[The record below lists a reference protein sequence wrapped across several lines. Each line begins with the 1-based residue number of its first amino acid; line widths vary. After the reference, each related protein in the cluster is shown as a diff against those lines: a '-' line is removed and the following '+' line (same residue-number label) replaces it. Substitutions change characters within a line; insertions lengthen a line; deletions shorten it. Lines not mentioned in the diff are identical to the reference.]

1 MKKNLIVDISF
12 ICLLFFSACQKN
24 LTDLNVN
31 PKAPPTV
38 PSYTLFT
45 NAEKTLADVVT
56 TPNVNVGVFEL
67 IAQYWEETTYTDESN
82 YDLSTRNIPQ
92 NWWAT
97 LYRDVLEDL
106 ETAKKL
112 IPTDVADPDVQ
123 KNQIAI
129 TDIMEVYSWYILVNT
144 FGDIPYKEALDI
156 NNPFPSY
163 DDASTIYSDLLSR
176 IDADISSLNPA
187 ADSYGDADIVY
198 GGDVTL
204 WQKFAN
210 SFKMKMG
217 MLIADVDY
225 STAKSVVESAA
236 AAGVFESNEDNA
248 LFPYLSAPPNTN
260 PIWANLVQSGRKD
273 FVACSTIINEMKATN
288 DPRLPY
294 YFTEDANGGYSGGAP
309 GASSNYATF
318 SKPSGPLL
326 VSGSIGQITN
336 PGFPADLL
344 DYSEVQFLLAEAVA
358 RGMDVEGTAVDHYN
372 LAITASIE
380 YWGGTTTQAADYL
393 NNPGVPYNASNW
405 RQSIGIQKWLA
416 LYPRGFDAW
425 VDIRRLDY
433 PQLEAPSSA
442 LSDYPMRYPY
452 PVNEQNLNTANY
464 NEAAAAIGG
473 DLVTTKLWWDVR

>member
-1 MKKNLIVDISF
+1 
-12 ICLLFFSACQKN
+12 
-24 LTDLNVN
+24 
-31 PKAPPTV
+31 
-38 PSYTLFT
+38 
-45 NAEKTLADVVT
+45 
-56 TPNVNVGVFEL
+56 
-67 IAQYWEETTYTDESN
+67 
-82 YDLSTRNIPQ
+82 
-92 NWWAT
+92 
-97 LYRDVLEDL
+97 
-106 ETAKKL
+106 
-112 IPTDVADPDVQ
+112 
-123 KNQIAI
+123 
-129 TDIMEVYSWYILVNT
+129 
-144 FGDIPYKEALDI
+144 
-156 NNPFPSY
+156 
-163 DDASTIYSDLLSR
+163 
-176 IDADISSLNPA
+176 
-187 ADSYGDADIVY
+187 
-198 GGDVTL
+198 
-204 WQKFAN
+204 
-210 SFKMKMG
+210 
-217 MLIADVDY
+217 
-225 STAKSVVESAA
+225 
-236 AAGVFESNEDNA
+236 
-248 LFPYLSAPPNTN
+248 
-260 PIWANLVQSGRKD
+260 
-273 FVACSTIINEMKATN
+273 MKATN

-416 LYPRGFDAW
+416 LYLRGFDAW